1 MSYFDLI
8 DDYLTNRLSDNEKK
22 AFEESMNSDPAL
34 KSEVN
39 NQEVIVEG
47 IRKASAA
54 ELKAM
59 LNNVPIGSVSLW
71 GEYTW
76 LKIAATIGV
85 AGVIG
90 TAMYLY
96 SSDAGT
102 TIKTVPSAEI
112 KTDSIVPKEE
122 TTEPILENKIE
133 ENTEENSTP
142 STTQN
147 RLARPKVKESK
158 TPKIDVTDPS
168 NEMLTEESDSEPTL
182 VTANLGISMSTI
194 QVERDAQNKLYN
206 FHYQFWD
213 KKLYLFGPFDEA
225 LYEILEIH
233 GDNHALFL
241 YFKDNFYHLNDSS
254 TEISE
259 LTPIQD
265 RPLIQKLKE
274 FRNAK

>member
-1 MSYFDLI
+1 MI
-8 DDYLTNRLSDNEKK
+8 DDYLTDRLSDSEKK

-34 KSEVN
+34 KSEVDS
-39 NQEVIVEG
+39 QQLIVEG
-47 IRKASAA
+47 IKKARAA
-54 ELKAM
+54 ELKAI
-59 LNNVPIGSVSLW
+59 LNNVPVGSVSLW
-71 GEYTW
+71 GEYTL

-96 SSDAGT
+96 NSDSEAP
-102 TIKTVPSAEI
+102 IKSVPSAEI
-112 KTDSIVPKEE
+112 KTDSLVPKGE
-122 TTEPILENKIE
+122 TSEPIIE
-133 ENTEENSTP
+133 DKKEDNSEESSNTSNTP
-142 STTQN
+142 K
-147 RLARPKVKESK
+147 RVLKPKTKESK
-158 TPKIDVTDPS
+158 APKIDVTDPS
-168 NEMLTEESDSEPTL
+168 NEMLTDESENEETL
-182 VTANLGISMSTI
+182 VTTNLGISMSTI
-194 QVERDAQNKLYN
+194 QVERDAQNKLYS

-254 TEISE
+254 AEIME
-259 LTPIQD
+259 LTPIRD

-274 FRNAK
+274 FRSGK